1 MATSDNVLR
10 AGLTP
15 KLRDVPNLISSLTYK
30 AGDPT
35 IHLIQPSVASF
46 STSRRTKIYDPPVPE
61 FSVCYAAVTVGEKE
75 SHEQIDGPSLVIIT
89 SGSGRIMWTDTNET
103 SLALKEGSVIFIA
116 AKTPVSFEG
125 DMTFFRAFVEA

>member
-35 IHLIQPSVASF
+35 IHLVQPSVASF
-46 STSRRTKIYDPPVPE
+46 STSGRTKIYDPPVPE
-61 FSVCYAAVTVGEKE
+61 FSVCYTAITVGEKE
-75 SHEQIDGPSLVIIT
+75 CHEQIDGPSLVIIT
-89 SGSGRIMWTDTNET
+89 SGSGRITWTDTNET
-103 SLALKEGSVIFIA
+103 GLALKEGSVIFIA

-125 DMTFFRAFVEA
+125 GMTFFRAFVEA